1 MRHATISV
9 CENVKRILLSILIIA
24 IAAIPLGARTQE
36 IGGPGDGGI
45 FQTTL
50 KNGLHVVV
58 VEDHAAPV
66 IQTATWYHFGSL
78 DETKGKTGLAHA
90 LEHMMYRGTVNI
102 SAGGLD
108 DIVARLG
115 AQMNG
120 QTSYDYTQF
129 YFVMPA
135 DKLDVGLYIEADRMA
150 NASISQAGWNVEGG
164 AVMNE
169 LLGDEGSPFFNLL
182 TKVREAAYPGEPNG
196 RTPIGFKPDVQHA
209 TAADIARYYHEWY
222 GPNNATVVVAGD
234 VRHETVFAR
243 VSHFFGAIPPKKL
256 PARNTMSPVP
266 IGHTTEVESNL
277 PFPFEM
283 LDLAYAVPG
292 DTEPGEPAVN
302 ALVMLINNQLSPFY
316 QSLVQTNVALAVEA
330 SQDTQLRGGLLN
342 VFIVLSPGHSA
353 REAQTIFQSTM
364 DTLIANGFSSQLV
377 QTAKRLAIAERMYS
391 GDSVTGIGDLAGY
404 TYGLVGE
411 RINDEDTRLAALD
424 EKSILAIASA
434 YFKQPTVVG
443 HLRTKTN
450 STSGSQKSDATASDD
465 FSKRVPDGPIVE
477 PQWVR
482 VAVQKPTT
490 ARSSLS
496 PVEFTL
502 SNGIKVAVSE
512 KHDRATF
519 TLRGEILGGS
529 SFIPRGKEGIARLAS
544 SLADFGS
551 DSYPFMQR
559 RRAIDAMG
567 AVVSNGGLFVARG
580 TSRDFASIVKILA
593 DGELHPSFAEPWL
606 SLERGQLASSLQQE
620 DAISSTVIDRAYFGL
635 LSASDDPSLRHANNA
650 SVSGISRDD
659 LVDFTKRYWR
669 PDLTSIAVVGDVTP
683 AQVRATLEAEFRA
696 WNGANGATPDSRERT
711 FPQAHGGHYY
721 VQTDATQ
728 LYVRLGQPMLARSS
742 PDYPAMQVLNQIL
755 GAGGAFESRLWQEL
769 RQKRGLVYSA
779 TSSLNVGRDRGDL
792 RIELNASPSRI
803 PEAVRFVRSE
813 LKRFQHEPVTET
825 ELAEA
830 KLRLVSDALLDE
842 ASADGQVQQ
851 VLDIAV
857 NGLPADYYRA
867 LNERFAA
874 ITPAE
879 IERVAQKYLAPD
891 NLVQVYAGPRN
902 GPWVDGSL

>member
-1 MRHATISV
+1 M
-9 CENVKRILLSILIIA
+9 KRILISLLVAA
-24 IAAIPLGARTQE
+24 IAALPLAPRAQDV
-36 IGGPGDGGI
+36 GGPGDGGI

-58 VEDHAAPV
+58 IEDHAAPV

-90 LEHMMYRGTVNI
+90 LEHMMYRGTPNI

-135 DKLDVGLYIEADRMA
+135 DKLDVGLYIEADRMQ

-182 TKVREAAYPGEPNG
+182 SKVREAAYPGEPNG
-196 RTPIGFKPDVQHA
+196 RTPIGSKSDVAHA
-209 TAADIARYYHEWY
+209 TAADIKHYYQQWY
-222 GPNNATVVVAGD
+222 APNNATLVVAGD
-234 VRHETVFAR
+234 VTHQNVFSRAE
-243 VSHFFGAIPPKKL
+243 HFFGSIPSKAL
-256 PARNTMSPVP
+256 PARSAISPVP
-266 IGHTTEVESNL
+266 TGHTEEVESSL

-292 DTEPGEPAVN
+292 DTEPGEPGIN
-302 ALVMLINNQLSPFY
+302 ALMMLINNQLSPFY
-316 QSLVQTNVALAVEA
+316 QALVQTNVALAVEA
-330 SQDTQLRGGLLN
+330 EEDTQLRGGLLN
-342 VFIVLSPGHSA
+342 VFIVLNPGHNA
-353 REAQTIFQSTM
+353 REAQTIFQATM
-364 DTLIANGFSSQLV
+364 DNLIANGFSPQLT

-424 EKSILAIASA
+424 EKAFLAIAST
-434 YFKQPTVVG
+434 YLKKPTVVG
-443 HLRTKTN
+443 HLRTRADAA
-450 STSGSQKSDATASDD
+450 SGSQKSDATATDD

-477 PQWVR
+477 PSWVR
-482 VAVQKPTT
+482 AALQKPTT
-490 ARSSLS
+490 ARSTLA

-502 SNGIKVAVSE
+502 SNGMKVAVSE

-519 TLRGEILGGS
+519 TIRGEILGAA
-529 SFIPRGKEGIARLAS
+529 SFIPPGKEGIGRLAS
-544 SLADFGS
+544 ALADFGS
-551 DSYPFMQR
+551 EKYPFAER

-567 AVVSNGGLFVARG
+567 AIVSNGGLFSARG
-580 TSRDFASIVKILA
+580 TSRDFDAIVKILA

-606 SLERGQLASSLQQE
+606 SLERGQLANSLQQE
-620 DAISSTVIDRAYFGL
+620 DAISGTVVDRAYFGL
-635 LSASDDPSLRHANNA
+635 MSAIDDPSLHHASNA
-650 SVSGISRDD
+650 SVSGITHDD
-659 LVDFTKRYWR
+659 LVSFTGRYWR

-683 AQVRATLEAEFRA
+683 DHVRATLESEFSGWKNA
-696 WNGANGATPDSRERT
+696 TGATPDSREQA
-711 FPQAHGGHYY
+711 FPTAHGGHYF
-721 VQTDATQ
+721 VGTDATQ
-728 LYVRLGQPMLARSS
+728 LYVRLGQPTLARSN
-742 PDYPAMQVLNQIL
+742 PDFPAMQVLNQIL
-755 GAGGAFESRLWQEL
+755 GGSGAFESRLWQEL
-769 RQKRGLVYSA
+769 RQKRGLVYSV
-779 TSSLNVGRDRGDL
+779 TSSLNVARDRGDF
-792 RIELNASPSRI
+792 RIELNASPSRV

-813 LKRFQHEPVTET
+813 LKRFQSEPVSQT

-830 KLRLVSDALLDE
+830 KLRLVSNALLDE

-851 VLDIAV
+851 VLDMMI
-857 NGLPADYYRA
+857 NGLPADYYGT
-867 LNERFAA
+867 LNDRFAA
-874 ITPAE
+874 ITPSD

-891 NLVQVYAGPRN
+891 KLVQVYAGPGG
-902 GPWVDGSL
+902 GPWTSRSL